1 MPLPVFGTSVRDNNN
16 CGNSFIGTRY
26 FQKYPAPGRYETGRT
41 TLNTTPLSRSR
52 TSDWTRRY
60 RNTRSMEGTQAML
73 SLGGADRVGEKVG
86 PAPGSYEA
94 PPGSFAKAMS
104 RRNTWT
110 AAFAGRTSRLPPPR
124 DANGTYLPRYGVREK
139 RSVRRTLPPRKKKW
153 TDTRPRTAAPTP
165 TYEPPVASSSSDD
178 EEPSY
183 DFFAAPSRR
192 PPALGDFTLPRDRV
206 RPRERPVTASEI
218 IQHRRATNEF
228 KDDLR
233 AVRALNKF
241 KVPKSRTSIVAI

>member
-94 PPGSFAKAMS
+94 PPDSFAKAMS

-110 AAFAGRTSRLPPPR
+110 AAFAGRMSHVLVLK
-124 DANGTYLPRYGVREK
+124 DIHIYGRGLSAVPDEWEPLM
-139 RSVRRTLPPRKKKW
+139 STLENPLERNHKG
-153 TDTRPRTAAPTP
+153 
-165 TYEPPVASSSSDD
+165 PV
-178 EEPSY
+178 
-183 DFFAAPSRR
+183 
-192 PPALGDFTLPRDRV
+192 GK
-206 RPRERPVTASEI
+206 I
-218 IQHRRATNEF
+218 
-228 KDDLR
+228 
-233 AVRALNKF
+233 
-241 KVPKSRTSIVAI
+241 

>member
-1 MPLPVFGTSVRDNNN
+1 
-16 CGNSFIGTRY
+16 
-26 FQKYPAPGRYETGRT
+26 
-41 TLNTTPLSRSR
+41 
-52 TSDWTRRY
+52 
-60 RNTRSMEGTQAML
+60 MEGTQAML

-86 PAPGSYEA
+86 PAPGTYEA
-94 PPGSFAKAMS
+94 PPDSFARAMA

-139 RSVRRTLPPRKKKW
+139 WV
-153 TDTRPRTAAPTP
+153 DTRPRTAAAPLP
-165 TYEPPVASSSSDD
+165 YEPPVLDNIDD
-178 EEPSY
+178 EEPVAY
-183 DFFAAPSRR
+183 DFFAAPTRR

-218 IQHRRATNEF
+218 IHHRAATNQY

>member
-1 MPLPVFGTSVRDNNN
+1 
-16 CGNSFIGTRY
+16 
-26 FQKYPAPGRYETGRT
+26 
-41 TLNTTPLSRSR
+41 
-52 TSDWTRRY
+52 
-60 RNTRSMEGTQAML
+60 ML

-86 PAPGSYEA
+86 PAPGTYEA
-94 PPGSFAKAMS
+94 PPDSFAKAMS

-124 DANGTYLPRYGVREK
+124 DALGTDLPRYGVREK
-139 RSVRRTLPPRKKKW
+139 RTARRTLPPKKKKW
-153 TDTRPRTAAPTP
+153 TDTRPRTAAPAP
-165 TYEPPVASSSSDD
+165 LPYEPPVLDAVDFD

-183 DFFAAPSRR
+183 DFFAAPTRR
-192 PPALGDFTLPRDRV
+192 PPALAEFTLPRDRV

-218 IQHRRATNEF
+218 IHHRAATNQY

>member
-86 PAPGSYEA
+86 PAPGTYEA
-94 PPGSFAKAMS
+94 PPDSFARAMS

-153 TDTRPRTAAPTP
+153 TDTRPRTAAAPLP
-165 TYEPPVASSSSDD
+165 YEPPVLDNIED
-178 EEPSY
+178 EEDMAY
-183 DFFAAPSRR
+183 DFFAAPTRR
-192 PPALGDFTLPRDRV
+192 PPALADFTLSREKV
-206 RPRERPVTASEI
+206 HPRERPVTASEI
-218 IQHRRATNEF
+218 IQHRRATDDF

-233 AVRALNKF
+233 AVTALNKF

>member
-1 MPLPVFGTSVRDNNN
+1 
-16 CGNSFIGTRY
+16 
-26 FQKYPAPGRYETGRT
+26 
-41 TLNTTPLSRSR
+41 
-52 TSDWTRRY
+52 
-60 RNTRSMEGTQAML
+60 ML

-86 PAPGSYEA
+86 PAPGTYEA
-94 PPGSFAKAMS
+94 PPDSFAKAMS

-110 AAFAGRTSRLPPPR
+110 AAFAGRTSRLPPAR

-153 TDTRPRTAAPTP
+153 TDTRPVTAAPALP
-165 TYEPPVASSSSDD
+165 YEPPVLDAVEP
-178 EEPSY
+178 EEDIAY
-183 DFFAAPSRR
+183 DFFAAPTRR
-192 PPALGDFTLPRDRV
+192 PPALADFTLSRDRV

-218 IQHRRATNEF
+218 IHHRAATDQY